1 MTHAK
6 DIVMPKERA
15 DFINRLL
22 KLTGDEIYN
31 IYGFKRDETI
41 SETVKF
47 NDDIEIDIKLV
58 ICEGTEKPYTEAV
71 IFKDGSEMNC
81 TYPEDYFLGDWVL
94 EYLDDTYVVTII
106 VVD

>member
-6 DIVMPKERA
+6 IHTIPTERA

-22 KLTGDEIYN
+22 KYTGAEIYN

-41 SETVKF
+41 SENVRF
-47 NDDIEIDIKLV
+47 SDDIEIDIKIV

-71 IFKDGSEMNC
+71 IFKDGSEISC
-81 TYPEDYFLGDWVL
+81 SCPEDYFLGDWVL
-94 EYLDDTYVVTII
+94 EYLDDTYVITII
-106 VVD
+106 VAD